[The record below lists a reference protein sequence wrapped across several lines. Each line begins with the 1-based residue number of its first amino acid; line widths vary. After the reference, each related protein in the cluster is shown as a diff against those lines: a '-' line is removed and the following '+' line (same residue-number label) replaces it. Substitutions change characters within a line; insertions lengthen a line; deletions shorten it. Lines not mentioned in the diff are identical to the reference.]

1 MTFLL
6 STFKTTS
13 SKNKTKNSL
22 SLEDQFFFMNS
33 IYLRNYKNYMQAS
46 YSNET
51 NSRTS
56 IENTHELLEEQYGF
70 SAAISEIMLNLES
83 IPFDEF
89 TEQIK
94 NNISKKDSNYKILK
108 DATKSKVDFKK
119 FLDEQIN
126 LVANKIKY
134 FDSTQ
139 TQSLSQKELKDASQ
153 MLQENLRI
161 IHALRE
167 NMQIS
172 FLNNDITPERLDS
185 YNKYT
190 MQHINNAFLP
200 KNLQSTCVK

>member
-46 YSNET
+46 YSKET

>member
-1 MTFLL
+1 
-6 STFKTTS
+6 
-13 SKNKTKNSL
+13 
-22 SLEDQFFFMNS
+22 
-33 IYLRNYKNYMQAS
+33 MQAS
-46 YSNET
+46 YSKET